1 MLSWITGSKGAEE
14 IEDPFPE
21 APETP
26 AHVFAARAFKHAIFG
41 TPAPPTEANYIQDTI
56 IKQSIEVDSKPRTV
70 AVEMPTRS
78 QDDMNAIALPS
89 APGMSPTKPNGILM
103 TPGTTRRNKTV
114 SFGAQV
120 VDNEAKNQARSGLPN
135 AFPGKFSSPWTSRD
149 TDALGQPASAS
160 SRARTKLTAQ
170 LQEVR
175 DSAQKGKTTQ
185 IQRAKDDTDLTMD
198 YMEPRSQSGKYW
210 KREYESYA
218 ENTQREMKK
227 LVIKQKAA
235 KDYAKEKEEEVTD
248 LQAKLR
254 QERLKV
260 EKLEAKT
267 KELAAQ
273 MKGFEKKISGQ
284 TSQDTQND
292 IARFKAENEHLRHD
306 LDQVLGKKGG
316 LSNSPKRKTPKA
328 ASAGDLW
335 ANAAFSSPFVDDAAD
350 KDQSPLRARDN
361 NIQSQAPK
369 VGKPKVTKST
379 HSKRLSEDTFD
390 MSALPQP
397 SPEPLPR
404 ATPRSSRK
412 TTADMTIDELVEK
425 YSPEKPQFDRL
436 ALPLGIGTTLNFG
449 SSKPE
454 IKPPTTSRDLES
466 GKPQVGIPCWCQDIA
481 GQMDF
486 MTQLDVQEIVK
497 LKRKPTRQLRN
508 TLLIEH
514 HFTPV
519 PTLKSHTHITM
530 DSLGSGNI
538 DVSKMSDAE
547 KQDLQQFV
555 VNETQK
561 ARIQQSIHSL
571 TDVCFRKCIT
581 GKISA
586 GKLDRS
592 EEPCMQNCVDR
603 FMDANLVVIKNLE
616 QMRTHM

>member
-135 AFPGKFSSPWTSRD
+135 AFPGKFPSPWTSKD
-149 TDALGQPASAS
+149 TDGLGQSASAS

-273 MKGFEKKISGQ
+273 MKEFEKKISGQ
-284 TSQDTQND
+284 TGQDTQSD

-369 VGKPKVTKST
+369 FGKPKVTKST
-379 HSKRLSEDTFD
+379 HTKRLSEDTFD

-404 ATPRSSRK
+404 TTPRSSRK

-466 GKPQVGIPCWCQDIA
+466 GKPQV
-481 GQMDF
+481 
-486 MTQLDVQEIVK
+486 VQSKISSLSDE
-497 LKRKPTRQLRN
+497 RKAKAQ
-508 TLLIEH
+508 
-514 HFTPV
+514 
-519 PTLKSHTHITM
+519 
-530 DSLGSGNI
+530 
-538 DVSKMSDAE
+538 
-547 KQDLQQFV
+547 
-555 VNETQK
+555 
-561 ARIQQSIHSL
+561 ARIEARRLS
-571 TDVCFRKCIT
+571 
-581 GKISA
+581 
-586 GKLDRS
+586 KL
-592 EEPCMQNCVDR
+592 
-603 FMDANLVVIKNLE
+603 AAA
-616 QMRTHM
+616 

>member
-1 MLSWITGSKGAEE
+1 
-14 IEDPFPE
+14 
-21 APETP
+21 
-26 AHVFAARAFKHAIFG
+26 
-41 TPAPPTEANYIQDTI
+41 
-56 IKQSIEVDSKPRTV
+56 
-70 AVEMPTRS
+70 
-78 QDDMNAIALPS
+78 
-89 APGMSPTKPNGILM
+89 
-103 TPGTTRRNKTV
+103 
-114 SFGAQV
+114 
-120 VDNEAKNQARSGLPN
+120 
-135 AFPGKFSSPWTSRD
+135 
-149 TDALGQPASAS
+149 
-160 SRARTKLTAQ
+160 
-170 LQEVR
+170 
-175 DSAQKGKTTQ
+175 
-185 IQRAKDDTDLTMD
+185 MD

-235 KDYAKEKEEEVTD
+235 KDYAKEKEDEVTD

-273 MKGFEKKISGQ
+273 MKEFEKKISGQ
-284 TSQDTQND
+284 TGQDEQSD

-454 IKPPTTSRDLES
+454 IKPPTTSRDYES
-466 GKPQVGIPCWCQDIA
+466 GKPQVGQSKISSLSD
-481 GQMDF
+481 
-486 MTQLDVQEIVK
+486 E
-497 LKRKPTRQLRN
+497 RKAKAQ
-508 TLLIEH
+508 
-514 HFTPV
+514 
-519 PTLKSHTHITM
+519 
-530 DSLGSGNI
+530 
-538 DVSKMSDAE
+538 
-547 KQDLQQFV
+547 
-555 VNETQK
+555 
-561 ARIQQSIHSL
+561 ARIEARRLS
-571 TDVCFRKCIT
+571 
-581 GKISA
+581 
-586 GKLDRS
+586 KL
-592 EEPCMQNCVDR
+592 
-603 FMDANLVVIKNLE
+603 AAA
-616 QMRTHM
+616 